1 MLNHWTIIPAV
12 VLGFLI
18 LTLIVGL
25 RAGRGRVHTT
35 ADHVV
40 GGRNLGF
47 LLVFF
52 VSIGEIYSSVAF
64 LGQPGWAYEHGV
76 SIFSNV
82 GVYLSFVAFWLG
94 PKIWSAGKESGYLTQ
109 AQFLGDRYQS
119 PLLRTVAAIV
129 GITALVPYICVQ
141 IMGGGYVFNVTTD
154 GRIPFWLG
162 ALLAFSV
169 VAVYVY
175 SGGLRAIGWVAVMKG
190 IFMAVI
196 GLYIVHHVVTHFF
209 GSMSAMFHQIA
220 RRSPAHL
227 MFPGPKG
234 FVNFQ
239 FQTTS
244 LINSLV
250 AFYMWPHLFA
260 NFFSAREPKIIR
272 QQAIFVPI
280 YNLIALSFT
289 LVGFAGILVLNNVK
303 PDTVMVEMIKQV
315 APLWLV
321 ALFCAGALSASMV
334 TGAAC
339 ALAAAATIGNDL
351 VQPRMH
357 LTDRRLKRLIQTL
370 VFVVIGAAY
379 GLALLQ
385 PALIVYII
393 LMAYALTAQM
403 FPGVAASFYSQ
414 RITSKGVTAGLV
426 AGFVT
431 ALVFIFRW
439 VEPPG
444 NMHAGFLGL
453 CVNVPL
459 MLAASYATTGRR
471 KALALETH
479 HT

>member
-1 MLNHWTIIPAV
+1 MLNHWTIVPAV

-18 LTLIVGL
+18 VTLVLGL
-25 RAGRGRVHTT
+25 RAGKGRIHTT

-40 GGRNLGF
+40 GGRSLGF

-82 GVYLSFVAFWLG
+82 GVYLSLIAFWLG
-94 PKIWSAGKESGYLTQ
+94 PKIWAAGKQSSYLTQ
-109 AQFLGDRYQS
+109 AQFLGDRFQS
-119 PLLRTVAAIV
+119 PLLRNVAAIV

-141 IMGGGYVFNVTTD
+141 IMGGGYVFHVTTD

-162 ALLAFSV
+162 ALMAFSV

-190 IFMAVI
+190 IFMAVV
-196 GLYIVHHVVTHFF
+196 GLYIVGHVVTHYF
-209 GSMSAMFHQIA
+209 GSISAMFHQIA
-220 RRSPAHL
+220 ERSPAHL

-234 FVNFQ
+234 FVNYQ

-272 QQAIFVPI
+272 RQAIFVPI

-289 LVGFAGILVLNNVK
+289 LVGFAGVLVVNNIK
-303 PDTVMVEMIKQV
+303 PDTVMVEMIKRV

-339 ALAAAATIGNDL
+339 ALAAAATVGNDL
-351 VQPRMH
+351 VQPRVG
-357 LTDRRLKRLIQTL
+357 LTDARLKRLIQTL
-370 VFVVIGAAY
+370 VFVVIGVGY

-393 LMAYALTAQM
+393 LMAYAVTAQL
-403 FPGVAASFYSQ
+403 FPGVVASFYS
-414 RITSKGVTAGLV
+414 RHITAQGVTAGLI
-426 AGFVT
+426 AGFIT

-453 CVNVPL
+453 CVNIPV
-459 MLAASYATTGRR
+459 MLAYSYATSTAA
-471 KALALETH
+471 KPVAAETH
-479 HT
+479 T

>member
-1 MLNHWTIIPAV
+1 MLNHWTIVPTV

-18 LTLIVGL
+18 LTLAVGL
-25 RAGRGRVHTT
+25 RAGKGKVHTT

-40 GGRNLGF
+40 GGRSLGF

-82 GVYLSFVAFWLG
+82 GVYLSLIAFWLG
-94 PKIWSAGKESGYLTQ
+94 PKIWAAGKDSGYLTQ
-109 AQFLGDRYQS
+109 AQFLGDQYRS
-119 PLLRTVAAIV
+119 PLLRGLAALV
-129 GITALVPYICVQ
+129 GITALIPYICVQ

-154 GRIPFWLG
+154 GHIPFWLG

-175 SGGLRAIGWVAVMKG
+175 AGGLRAIGWVAVLKG
-190 IFMAVI
+190 IFMAVV
-196 GLYIVHHVVTHFF
+196 GLYIVGHVVTHYF
-209 GSMSAMFHQIA
+209 GNVTAMFRQIA
-220 RRSPAHL
+220 ERSPAHL
-227 MFPGPKG
+227 MFPGPKE
-234 FVNFQ
+234 FVNYQ

-244 LINSLV
+244 LINSMV

-272 QQAIFVPI
+272 RQAIFVPL
-280 YNLIALSFT
+280 YNLITLSFT
-289 LVGFAGILVLNNVK
+289 LVGFAGILVLNNIK
-303 PDTVMVEMIKQV
+303 PDTVMVEMIKRV
-315 APLWLV
+315 APLWMV

-339 ALAAAATIGNDL
+339 ALAAAATVGNDL
-351 VQPRMH
+351 IQPHMQ
-357 LTDRRLKRLIQTL
+357 LADSRLKRLIQLL
-370 VFVVIGAAY
+370 VFAVIGAAY

-393 LMAYALTAQM
+393 LMAYALTAQL
-403 FPGVAASFYSQ
+403 FPGVVAAFYSR
-414 RITSKGVTAGLV
+414 RITAGGVTAGLL
-426 AGFVT
+426 AGFVV

-439 VEPPG
+439 VDPPG
-444 NMHAGFLGL
+444 NIHAGFLGL
-453 CVNVPL
+453 CVNIPV
-459 MLAASYATTGRR
+459 MLAISYATVPTTRPTAAGTR
-471 KALALETH
+471 T
-479 HT
+479 